1 MALVDWLLTL
11 STVNMDN
18 YRFPNINSFQLLTN
32 IQNNI
37 YSGDLDCVLDMAY
50 WSGIQMV
57 KMCLTAEW
65 SIYWILIC
73 KADIFVCYLNSTI
86 WRAVETSAIQISI
99 QISNKKSGIGMAFK
113 K

>member
-37 YSGDLDCVLDMAY
+37 YSGDLDCILDTAY

-73 KADIFVCYLNSTI
+73 NADIFVRYLNSTI
-86 WRAVETSAIQISI
+86 WTAVKTSAIQITI
-99 QISNKKSGIGMAFK
+99 QITDKKYGIGKAFNK
-113 K
+113 